1 MLLEG
6 GNGQSERGEDE
17 AVAPQSCGCIPYGG
31 FGGMVDGFGDEFAS
45 AFCAPIL
52 CGSRGKVDDDA
63 AFFPDKPEADGIVF
77 GKEVTALFGRL
88 GNGHEGECPYQGAD
102 GFGGGVINKDVGH
115 GSFVCSEARGGTR
128 FAVCRFMRRF
138 VRIGGL
144 LFCRQPMLRRSI
156 R

>member
-17 AVAPQSCGCIPYGG
+17 AVASQSCGCIPYGG
-31 FGGMVDGFGDEFAS
+31 FDGMVDGFGDEFAS

-115 GSFVCSEARGGTR
+115 GSF
-128 FAVCRFMRRF
+128 F
-138 VRIGGL
+138 VRKQGAVPALPYVASCSVLSGL
-144 LFCRQPMLRRSI
+144 AGCCFSVSRC
-156 R
+156 

>member
-1 MLLEG
+1 
-6 GNGQSERGEDE
+6 
-17 AVAPQSCGCIPYGG
+17 
-31 FGGMVDGFGDEFAS
+31 MVDGFGDEFAS
-45 AFCAPIL
+45 AFCAPVL

-88 GNGHEGECPYQGAD
+88 GNGRKGECPYQGAD
-102 GFGGGVINKDVGH
+102 GFGGGVVNKDVGH

-128 FAVCRFMRRF
+128 FAVCRFMQRF

-144 LFCRQPMLRRSI
+144 LFFRQPMLRRSI

>member
-45 AFCAPIL
+45 AFCAPVL
-52 CGSRGKVDDDA
+52 CGSRGKIDDDA

-88 GNGHEGECPYQGAD
+88 GNGHEGECPYQGTD
-102 GFGGGVINKDVGH
+102 GFGGGGVNKDVGH

-128 FAVCRFMRRF
+128 FAVCRFMQRF

-144 LFCRQPMLRRSI
+144 FFAVSRC
-156 R
+156 